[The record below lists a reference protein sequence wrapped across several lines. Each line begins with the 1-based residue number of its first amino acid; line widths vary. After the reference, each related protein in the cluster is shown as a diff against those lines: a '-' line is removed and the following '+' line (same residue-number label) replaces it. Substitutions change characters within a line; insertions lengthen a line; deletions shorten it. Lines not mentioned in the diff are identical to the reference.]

1 MSRKLI
7 MHRFISPNA
16 DLHTKTLTITD
27 IKEIHHLTNVL
38 RLQKGDEI
46 AIFNGRGEEALARI
60 ENLSPKNI
68 QIVLTSA
75 IKKSANNRIT
85 LTLACAIPKKAKFE
99 TIIEKCTELGV
110 DRIIPV
116 LTERTEVRLSEERQE
131 KKRKRYETVAI
142 NAAKQCQRN
151 ILPII
156 DLPSN
161 FNDILKKITPQTAA
175 FIPCLSGERK
185 NLVDT
190 MKLNSEQFNII
201 FFIGPEGD
209 FTTKELK
216 AALSAGCI
224 PVTLGPNVLKVDTA
238 AIATIAV
245 AKLILEKISE

>member
-1 MSRKLI
+1 

-16 DLHTKTLTITD
+16 DLHTKTITITD

-38 RLQKGDEI
+38 RLKKGNEI

-60 ENLSPKNI
+60 ENLNQQSV

-75 IKKSANNRIT
+75 IKKSANNKIT
-85 LTLACAIPKKAKFE
+85 LILACAIPKKAKFE

-131 KKRKRYETVAI
+131 KKRKRYETVAV
-142 NAAKQCQRN
+142 NAAKQCQRS
-151 ILPII
+151 ILPIV
-156 DLPSN
+156 DLPSR
-161 FNDILKKITPQTAA
+161 FNDVLKTLTPNTAA
-175 FIPCLSGERK
+175 FIPCLAGERK
-185 NLVDT
+185 NL
-190 MKLNSEQFNII
+190 LNALLLKPEQNNVI

-209 FTTKELK
+209 FTPKELK
-216 AALSAGCI
+216 AALYAGCI

-238 AIATIAV
+238 AISAIAA
-245 AKLILEKISE
+245 AKLVLEKTND